1 MAIASKG
8 VEFEISIGLD
18 VTTSKSSA
26 VVLNKIA
33 HLRRIITS
41 CEAPGVD
48 ELSPGLT
55 MGLSFRSRAL
65 SLDVLMNG
73 LTISISGIV
82 ECLLLE
88 QDHVARVDVVASQLL
103 CVPIANRI
111 NDDVGVG
118 FALLI
123 SV

>member
-1 MAIASKG
+1 MAIASIG
-8 VEFEISIGLD
+8 IEFKSFISID
-18 VTTSKSSA
+18 VATSKGSA

-41 CEAPGVD
+41 REAPGVD

-55 MGLSFRSRAL
+55 MGPTFRLRAL
-65 SLDVLMNG
+65 SLDVLING
-73 LTISISGIV
+73 LAIICSGIV
-82 ECLLLE
+82 KCLLLE

-118 FALLI
+118 FACLI